1 MQLALNTYSHMNL
14 PFRNE
19 ESLLKPAYT
28 IYTSGST
35 GNPKG
40 VIVPMKA
47 LSNFLLSMDD
57 MFSLHEND
65 HLLAVTTFAFDI
77 SALEIYLPLVS
88 GASITIAPKEVIQ
101 EPSALTALLQEERV
115 TIMQATPTLWQ
126 ALVTEYPERLQGLNV
141 LVGGEA
147 LPAHLANTLKELGC
161 SITNLY
167 GPTETTIWSTFMNI
181 DERESGIPPIG
192 KPIWSTDVYVLDA
205 GLQPVPP
212 GVIGELYIAGKGLRT
227 DI

>member
-1 MQLALNTYSHMNL
+1 MQQ
-14 PFRNE
+14 
-19 ESLLKPAYT
+19 K
-28 IYTSGST
+28 
-35 GNPKG
+35 
-40 VIVPMKA
+40 
-47 LSNFLLSMDD
+47 
-57 MFSLHEND
+57 FSLHEHD

-77 SALEIYLPLVS
+77 SALEIYLPLIS
-88 GASITIAPKEVIQ
+88 GASLTIAQKEDIQ
-101 EPSALTALLQEERV
+101 EPSALTTLLHEERV

-126 ALVTEYPERLQGLNV
+126 ALVTDYPEKLQGVNI

-147 LPAHLANTLKELGC
+147 LPGHLANKLRELGC

-181 DERESGIPPIG
+181 DESEKGIPPIG
-192 KPIWSTDVYVLDA
+192 KPICNTEVYVLDA

-212 GVIGELYIAGKGLRT
+212 GVIGELYIAGKDLQA